1 MGNFM
6 SIVVKAGAAIFCLVA
21 VISTPANAQSNAGNT
36 KVVSIDRHQSFAKK
50 SPLRLNMVTIHP
62 GQFRMGSP
70 VHEAKRD
77 RTEGP
82 VQTVSIDYAFEVGK
96 YEVTF
101 AEWDKCLADG
111 GCKGHKPNDGGWGR
125 GKRPAINIS
134 WQDAQTYIKWL
145 NNKTGLNYR
154 LLSEA
159 EWEYIARAGA
169 SDPFST
175 GHMITTQQANFNG
188 KESYQGSPLGS
199 YRRKTV
205 DVGSFSPNPYGLHD
219 LHGNV
224 WEWTQDCWNDTHRGN
239 TNDGRARNNGDCGYR
254 VMKGGSWVNK
264 PDDIRIAQRQRYTP
278 DYRYD
283 DYGFRIARTLSKK
296 DYLASTE

>member
-1 MGNFM
+1 M
-6 SIVVKAGAAIFCLVA
+6 A
-21 VISTPANAQSNAGNT
+21 VILKSSAVALGLLSGLSVHAHAQTNVGSTQI
-36 KVVSIDRHQSFAKK
+36 VSIDRHQSLAKK
-50 SPLRLNMVTIHP
+50 SPSALNMVTIHP
-62 GQFRMGSP
+62 GQFQMGSP
-70 VHEAKRD
+70 VHEAKRE

-82 VQTVSIDYAFEVGK
+82 VQTVSIDYSFEVGK

-101 AEWDKCLADG
+101 AEWDKCVASG
-111 GCKGHKPNDGGWGR
+111 GCRGYRPKDGGWGR
-125 GKRPAINIS
+125 GDRPVINIS
-134 WQDAQTYIKWL
+134 WQDAQNYIKWL
-145 NNKTGLNYR
+145 NKKTGLKYR

-169 SDPFST
+169 DTPFST

-188 KESYQGSPLGS
+188 QETYQGSPLGN

-205 DVGSFSPNPYGLHD
+205 SVGSFSPNPYGLHD

-224 WEWTQDCWNDTHRGN
+224 WEWTQDCWNSSHSGN
-239 TNDGRARNNGDCGYR
+239 TNDGRARTSGDCGYR
-254 VMKGGSWVNK
+254 VMKGGSWVNR
-264 PDDIRIAQRQRYTP
+264 PDDIRTAQRQRYTT

-296 DYLASTE
+296 NYLASK